1 MREDENSS
9 RRRFSAVRR
18 IGVATVVMVLVATG
32 LAYGFWTVLGT
43 GQGSDKAT
51 SSLSLTI
58 TAALSPTADLFPG
71 GSGALQ
77 FTVTN
82 PNPFGVSLTSL
93 STTTVTSSD
102 PTNCPATNVTATA
115 GPTAI
120 TAISVAANATSPV
133 QSIPGVVA
141 MATTAPNGCQGVTF
155 TVSATLSGSST

>member
-1 MREDENSS
+1 
-9 RRRFSAVRR
+9 
-18 IGVATVVMVLVATG
+18 MVLVATG

-102 PTNCPATNVTATA
+102 PTELPGHERDGDGRSDRHHCNQRGGQCHVA
-115 GPTAI
+115 GPVDTRGGRHGDHG
-120 TAISVAANATSPV
+120 P
-133 QSIPGVVA
+133 QRLPGGHVH
-141 MATTAPNGCQGVTF
+141 GV
-155 TVSATLSGSST
+155 GHPQW